1 MGVVRILSDTTDT
14 PIEMIGRYAG
24 ICWGGDCNDHE
35 KNYKRGLNCIKANH
49 GRTLEFVQVYMELE
63 GYSARV
69 MREFYTHIGGMPTR
83 LQESTR
89 YIDYKNFNCIVPPAV
104 EGNSKARWIYSDT
117 LDTISKA
124 IAKLEELG
132 VPREDSAL
140 LLPLG
145 MESKVVVRTNL
156 RNLIDMGGQ
165 RKCSRANWEF
175 RQLFK
180 DFEDSLAFYSD
191 EWDKLV
197 NENKIFKCK
206 CDVLGYCPE
215 AKSCGRKENKNGESK
230 ERTGK

>member
-1 MGVVRILSDTTDT
+1 MGTVRILSDTTDT

-49 GRTLEFVQVYMELE
+49 GRTLEFVQVYMELD

-69 MREFYTHIGGMPTR
+69 MREFYTHIAGSPTR

-89 YIDYKNFNCIVPPAV
+89 YIDYRDFNRIVPPSV
-104 EGNSKARWIYSDT
+104 DDNPMARGIYSDA
-117 LDTISKA
+117 LDNISRA
-124 IAKLEELG
+124 MRDLEKLG
-132 VPREDSAL
+132 IPREDLSM
-140 LLPLG
+140 LLPLC
-145 MESKVVVRTNL
+145 MRTKVVVRTNL
-156 RNLIDMGGQ
+156 RHLIDMASQ

-180 DFEDSLAFYSD
+180 DLEDSLAFYSD

-197 NENKIFKCK
+197 NEKKIFKCK

-215 AKSCGRKENKNGESK
+215 AKSCGRKETKNGEPK
-230 ERTGK
+230 ERTGE